1 MPMDKVLTLPDK
13 MVGSGKESKCGQR
26 PHSYWG
32 GRGSGWIQSGERT
45 SEWGQWERALAPS
58 SLYEAILLNISI
70 SHLFGKPFLVVR
82 TLLHLALQEPRKV
95 TVLPILSSANRGK
108 ETGPRAHTWQCPSW
122 SENEVSVSEAHRLL
136 PAALWVL
143 TTDLEWYPWG
153 RLQNWHNS

>member
-13 MVGSGKESKCGQR
+13 MVGSGKESKRGQR
-26 PHSYWG
+26 PHSYCG

-58 SLYEAILLNISI
+58 SLYEAFLLNIST
-70 SHLFGKPFLVVR
+70 SHLFRNPFLVVR
-82 TLLHLALQEPRKV
+82 TLLHLDLQEPRKV

-122 SENEVSVSEAHRLL
+122 SENEVSCFWGPQAPPSSLVSLDHWSRMISL
-136 PAALWVL
+136 
-143 TTDLEWYPWG
+143 G
-153 RLQNWHNS
+153 